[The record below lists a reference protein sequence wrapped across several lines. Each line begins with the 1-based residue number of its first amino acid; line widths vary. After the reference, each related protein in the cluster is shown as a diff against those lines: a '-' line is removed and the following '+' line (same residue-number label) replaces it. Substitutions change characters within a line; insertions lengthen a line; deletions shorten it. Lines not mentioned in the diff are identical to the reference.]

1 MPAMEEKKKGINV
14 LNLYPLDSVFYR
26 AYYNK
31 EFDAVIAMYH
41 DQGHIPVK
49 IIGFMDGVNIALG
62 IPIIRTSL
70 DHGTAWDKAGTGK
83 ADETAALNSI
93 LIAFELVRR

>member
-1 MPAMEEKKKGINV
+1 M
-14 LNLYPLDSVFYR
+14 FYR

-41 DQGHIPVK
+41 DQGRIPVK
-49 IIGFMDGVNIALG
+49 IIGFMEKVNITLG

-70 DHGTAWDKAGTGK
+70 DRETVWGKAGTGK

-93 LIAFELVRR
+93 LIAFELVQR